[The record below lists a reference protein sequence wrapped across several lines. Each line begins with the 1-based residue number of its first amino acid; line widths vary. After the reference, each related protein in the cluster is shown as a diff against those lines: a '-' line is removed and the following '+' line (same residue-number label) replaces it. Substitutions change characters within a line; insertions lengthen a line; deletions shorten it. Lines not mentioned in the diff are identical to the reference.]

1 MANPQIKID
10 ITSSLDNKGTKD
22 LRSELNAVVKEMDNL
37 RKSGQS
43 GSDAF
48 TLFKNRAN
56 DLTKT
61 LKGVSRENKG
71 LDADTKLSSRSL
83 LALGRDITIVIA
95 GLKQFGASLRSALN
109 EGAEFGVLKDNF
121 IALEG
126 GIEQATEKLRLLRNA
141 STGNLDDKELI
152 QYSNK
157 MKLLG
162 VSTDDTAKFLDI
174 IEVQSDKV
182 KIGFEQGEK
191 VLQKYL
197 ITGRDKSLME
207 LGINVAD
214 INNKIKEQTGLTTKQ
229 VKLLDDE
236 TQQRIR
242 LNAILSLNI
251 GTTGN
256 LNDKTRDNA
265 DKIKSVESAL
275 KNVTLNYQ
283 YTIANGIVKYSEA
296 LGISNTVME
305 SVIGKVGFLGKSLA
319 ELAPILATLKIA
331 FPAAFSAVLP
341 IIAAVSLQIGGLILL
356 VKSFKDSIPDMIRA
370 FQFAKDVISGENISE
385 SFQKGVDD
393 YNKQHQKTSEEL
405 GIDEG
410 NKYVKGI
417 VDKFQEQKKLAEEK
431 IQLEKDIK
439 RQMDELNKKTPK
451 GHSPKEEK
459 IKEKNAVD
467 ELIKAIELELKTK
480 ELEIGLNED
489 NKLLL
494 NDLKLQQQDLYKYSI
509 DKLKKELDTNTVVEE
524 RIKLTEKLIDLAK
537 QLDKVGKGEQR
548 GNRPDRTPSER
559 GDRPIPQRG
568 GSNRGGR
575 GIEAEIEEKSP
586 IDYIND
592 SIAGFDGMV
601 SKTQTMLEN
610 FGLMDTATGRMINAF
625 SQIVSMIQSLMNV
638 GSGIF
643 DIVTGIASFFIPGAG
658 AIGAI
663 ARADGGS
670 VNAGKLHLVG
680 ERGAELFIP
689 KVNGSIVSNEK
700 LTSLINSNMN
710 SSTPNVQVIVN
721 TEFDQV
727 KSYEVVYNGNRIS
740 NLRGS
745 NNL

>member
-1 MANPQIKID
+1 MANPTIKID
-10 ITSSLDNKGTKD
+10 ITSSLDNKGTNELKNELKV
-22 LRSELNAVVKEMDNL
+22 LREEMDRL
-37 RKSGQS
+37 RASGHSQ
-43 GSDAF
+43 SDAF
-48 TLFKNRAN
+48 NLVKNRAGEVVSA
-56 DLTKT
+56 
-61 LKGVSRENKG
+61 LKGVSRENRG
-71 LDADTKLSSRSL
+71 LDADTKQSSRSL

-95 GLKQFGASLRSALN
+95 GLKQFGAALRSALN

-126 GIEQATEKLRLLRNA
+126 GIEQATEKLKLLRNA

-162 VSTDDTAKFLDI
+162 VTTDDTAKFLDI

-256 LNDKTRDNA
+256 LNDKTKDNA

-305 SVIGKVGFLGKSLA
+305 SVIGKVGFLGKSLVD
-319 ELAPILATLKIA
+319 LAPILATLKIA

-370 FQFAKDVISGENISE
+370 FQFAKDVISGENISD

-417 VDKFQEQKKLAEEK
+417 VDKFQEQKKQAEEK
-431 IQLEKDIK
+431 IKLQNDIEKQLNNLDKKNKSVSSSSKESSKQLDEVAQK
-439 RQMDELNKKTPK
+439 QEELNKVT
-451 GHSPKEEK
+451 EK
-459 IKEKNAVD
+459 YNDAVGKNYLGLAQKLRNEMRNLNAEIKDLIEGEKNLAIQYAKN
-467 ELIKAIELELKTK
+467 ERAQIGRENKREPINKERAQGAIEDINRLPIVFQTSLGLATQ
-480 ELEIGLNED
+480 LSSILGLGAHTFAFQLIDGLNQAISLGRTLFSALETI
-489 NKLLL
+489 L
-494 NDLKLQQQDLYKYSI
+494 NIGSGGIFGAIFGGGGASKAFAMGGYTGSGGKYEPAGI
-509 DKLKKELDTNTVVEE
+509 VH
-524 RIKLTEKLIDLAK
+524 
-537 QLDKVGKGEQR
+537 KGEVVFDQPAVNALGVNFLENLR
-548 GNRPDRTPSER
+548 IRA
-559 GDRPIPQRG
+559 G
-568 GSNRGGR
+568 GSTN
-575 GIEAEIEEKSP
+575 
-586 IDYIND
+586 N
-592 SIAGFDGMV
+592 
-601 SKTQTMLEN
+601 
-610 FGLMDTATGRMINAF
+610 
-625 SQIVSMIQSLMNV
+625 
-638 GSGIF
+638 
-643 DIVTGIASFFIPGAG
+643 
-658 AIGAI
+658 
-663 ARADGGS
+663 
-670 VNAGKLHLVG
+670 
-680 ERGAELFIP
+680 
-689 KVNGSIVSNEK
+689 
-700 LTSLINSNMN
+700 
-710 SSTPNVQVIVN
+710 
-721 TEFDQV
+721 
-727 KSYEVVYNGNRIS
+727 S
-740 NLRGS
+740 NLRWNANSYANSGIVKPFTQDFTPEI
-745 NNL
+745 NVRANIPGVKWIIETNKQAKKFKNIKTVK